1 MHLWCFTLIDM
12 DGHMLKKYLV
22 TPSQHLIFMTAF
34 LMVLLFNQTFFTKLA
49 SFAWEEKNYTVLF
62 SAPLVLML
70 LFVAMLNLLVLVT
83 HRHSFKGVLA
93 LVLVIGAISSY
104 FMDSFGTIIDKEM
117 FNNMAQTDSAEVL
130 DLFTP
135 KLFLYVMMGAVL
147 PVVLMMRYH
156 HFEVHYGAAV
166 AKRGLM
172 VLLCV
177 SLIVVLYGVL
187 NGAYGSFFRSH
198 KELRMYLNPI
208 YPVSSFVKFVKI
220 KAQGN
225 PVFTPIALDAH
236 KRDSENKKLVILVV
250 GETARAENF
259 SLNGYT
265 MPTSPLLQSR
275 DDIVAFSNFYSCG
288 TVTAVSVPCMF
299 SKFSRTE
306 FGDDKNAYE
315 NLVDVVQKVG
325 VRVVWRDNN
334 SGGSKGVANRVE
346 NAKYYGGKTYDEV
359 LLEDLQSAIDEKHED
374 TLIVLHQEGSHG
386 PTYFKRYPETF
397 KKFTPACDTQDFN
410 QCSQEQIINS
420 YNNTLLYTDFVV
432 NEAIELLKKNESK
445 YETTLLYVSDH
456 GESLGE
462 NGVYLHGIPYFMAP
476 DAQKHVPALFY
487 FGEKNHEKLPALH
500 AKKTDYFSH
509 DNVFHTMLGLFD
521 IKTNEYN
528 TKLDML
534 VM

>member
-1 MHLWCFTLIDM
+1 M
-12 DGHMLKKYLV
+12 DGYMLRKYLF
-22 TPSQHLIFMTAF
+22 TQSQRLILMTAF
-34 LMVLLFNQTFFTKLA
+34 LIVLFFNQTFFTKLA
-49 SFAWEEKNYTVLF
+49 SLALEEKNYTVLV

-70 LFVAMLNLLVLVT
+70 LLVVILNLLLLVT
-83 HRHSFKGVLA
+83 HRFSLKAVLA
-93 LVLVIGAISSY
+93 LVLVICASSSY

-130 DLFTP
+130 DLVTP
-135 KLFLYVMMGAVL
+135 RLFLYLMMGALL
-147 PVVLMMRYH
+147 PVFLMMRYRL
-156 HFEVHYGAAV
+156 FDAHYGAEV
-166 AKRGLM
+166 GKRGLM
-172 VLLCV
+172 ILLGLG
-177 SLIVVLYGVL
+177 LIAGLYGVL
-187 NGAYGSFFRSH
+187 NGAYGAFFRNH

-220 KAQGN
+220 KTQGET
-225 PVFTPIALDAH
+225 VFTPIALDAH
-236 KRDSENKKLVILVV
+236 KSDSETKKLVILIV

-265 MPTSPLLQSR
+265 MPTSPLLQAR

-306 FGDDKNAYE
+306 FSDDKNAYE

-325 VRVVWRDNN
+325 VRVLWRDNN

-346 NAKYYGGKTYDEV
+346 NAKYYGGKAYDEV

-386 PTYFKRYPETF
+386 PTYFKRYPEAF
-397 KKFTPACDTQDFN
+397 KKFTPACDTQDLN
-410 QCSQEQIINS
+410 QCTQEQIINS

-432 NEAIELLKKNESK
+432 NQAIELLKKNESN
-445 YETTLLYVSDH
+445 YETTLFYVSDH

-487 FGEKNHEKLPALH
+487 FGAQNRDKLTMLN
-500 AKKTDYFSH
+500 AKKTDAFSH
-509 DNVFHTMLGLFD
+509 DNLFHTMLGLFE
-521 IKTNEYN
+521 IQTREYN

-534 VM
+534 VL